1 MPLRPDLQPDNTA
14 GPRGPVGIEAW
25 RLEMVRR
32 PLGGRRG
39 WESGAVVRAL
49 GGFGCSPVMSLR
61 LSSTRLPTVLSAVSA
76 LQSLDR
82 GSGEFARLPKETG
95 VPYQGAPR
103 IFSAVRWNDR
113 RWR

>member
-1 MPLRPDLQPDNTA
+1 
-14 GPRGPVGIEAW
+14 
-25 RLEMVRR
+25 MVRR